1 MTATDARTPRAESLK
16 QSVGQEIQEGTQ
28 KLRELNDV
36 LYAVTRPVNAAE
48 ARVKA
53 ALATLEQALETYRFE
68 LGKAE
73 RLTKSTAGNPGLMMA
88 LNAKPHDEILR
99 AMLNKAKGW
108 DKLRRT
114 GADDK
119 RILFALKS
127 QWRDYEQTIGQSS
140 RNRYAGGDE
149 PRVWID
155 AGYQEK
161 PTFRGDA
168 LAAEARRVLQ
178 IPQAGAAATPKGG
191 ATKKPAEKPQ
201 AAAADAPRA
210 RRKSGAQRRREAA
223 LKADATAAY
232 GEWLG
237 GVNRH
242 GFDLRSETANE
253 GLWKSWFDNGVTP
266 ARAVELFRQL
276 EGDNK
281 FPAKKPA
288 NVIGNPAGFLI
299 GKRPTEEAADARR
312 VGKKLLKGNGHAP
325 ATDPAAIAAAQMTTP
340 AAALPA

>member
-1 MTATDARTPRAESLK
+1 MIVTSTAANAPRAESLK
-16 QSVGQEIQEGTQ
+16 QSVGQVIQEGTQ
-28 KLRELNDV
+28 KLRELNEV
-36 LYAVTRPVNAAE
+36 LYTVTRPVNAAE

-99 AMLNKAKGW
+99 AMLNKVKGW

-127 QWRDYEQTIGQSS
+127 QWRDYEQTTGQGH
-140 RNRYAGGDE
+140 RNRYAGGED

-155 AGYQEK
+155 AGYNEK
-161 PTFRGDA
+161 PTFRGA
-168 LAAEARRVLQ
+168 TLVEEARRLLQ
-178 IPQAGAAATPKGG
+178 IPQPSAAATPKGG
-191 ATKKPAEKPQ
+191 ASKKAAEKPE

-223 LKADATAAY
+223 LKADAAESY
-232 GEWLG
+232 GEWLS
-237 GVNRH
+237 GVIRLGH
-242 GFDLRSETANE
+242 DPRPDDANQH
-253 GLWKSWFDNGVTP
+253 LWTNWFDSGVTP
-266 ARAVELFRQL
+266 ARALELFRDMQAA
-276 EGDNK
+276 E
-281 FPAKKPA
+281 PAKKPSK
-288 NVIGNPAGFLI
+288 ILGDPAGFMM
-299 GKRPTEEAADARR
+299 GKRPSSEAAEARR
-312 VGKKLLKGNGHAP
+312 LGKKILKGNGHAP
-325 ATDPAAIAAAQMTTP
+325 ANDPAAIAAAGMTTP
-340 AAALPA
+340 AALPA